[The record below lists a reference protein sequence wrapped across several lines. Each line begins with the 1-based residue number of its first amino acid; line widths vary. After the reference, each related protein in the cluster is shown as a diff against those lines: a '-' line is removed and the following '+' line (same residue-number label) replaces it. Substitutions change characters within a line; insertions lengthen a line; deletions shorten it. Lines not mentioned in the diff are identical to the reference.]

1 MLFRCT
7 QLHYLAGFRIMLES
21 SCLVFML
28 NSKSIEI
35 NIDQLSSKCDEYN
48 IVFSLHKELCK
59 FTYGI
64 ILANG

>member
-1 MLFRCT
+1 M
-7 QLHYLAGFRIMLES
+7 IES

-64 ILANG
+64 ILAKG